1 MQKRDI
7 HRISQILL
15 NIVHTAEHSIYRK
28 QEPAYRSNI
37 LEFAVLLEAQY
48 KELAIYYNK
57 VFMVKYSNSTLWTAF
72 KCVKSGDWNENV
84 T

>member
-1 MQKRDI
+1 MQKRDV

-15 NIVHTAEHSIYRK
+15 NVVHAAGHSIYREN

-48 KELAIYYNK
+48 KELAIFYNK
-57 VFMVKYSNSTLWTAF
+57 VFMVKIRIQSCEPHSN
-72 KCVKSGDWNENV
+72 V
-84 T
+84 